1 MINRKFYEEIDK
13 ALLKG
18 QELIK
23 RTDER
28 IKKSDELLRKIREE
42 KNGKKF

>member
-13 ALLKG
+13 TLLKG

-42 KNGKKF
+42 KKNGK